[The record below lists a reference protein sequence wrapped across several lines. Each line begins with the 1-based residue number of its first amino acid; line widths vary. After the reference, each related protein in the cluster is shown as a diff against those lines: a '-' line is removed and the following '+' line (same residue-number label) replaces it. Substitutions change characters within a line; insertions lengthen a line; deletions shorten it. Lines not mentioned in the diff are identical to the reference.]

1 MNYVG
6 IDIHKKYSVACV
18 QDEKGQIIR
27 RERIEGNRVEG
38 FQRCLKRERS
48 RAVIEA
54 SWNWAKIYEI
64 LEGLEGL
71 EEVVLANPLRT
82 RLMPMRCAG
91 SSTGPGWLARSW
103 RTSPPGSGVA
113 APRGAAQACSGEER
127 PAMGGFLVEP
137 RGAADRTVERR
148 AGKPLLYPAD
158 DLNRGLFV
166 GRRQN
171 DHELVIDC
179 PGEKIHFA

>member
-38 FQRCLKRERS
+38 FQRCLKGERS

-82 RLMPMRCAG
+82 RLIADAQIKTDKVDAAALATLLRGNLVARAHIPDRQTRQRKQGCVSG
-91 SSTGPGWLARSW
+91 STGRGCARACAIASMPCW
-103 RTSPPGSGVA
+103 RGSTIWGFRNVRTSLA
-113 APRGAAQACSGEER
+113 GAVWAFCEAS
-127 PAMGGFLVEP
+127 
-137 RGAADRTVERR
+137 
-148 AGKPLLYPAD
+148 
-158 DLNRGLFV
+158 N
-166 GRRQN
+166 
-171 DHELVIDC
+171 
-179 PGEKIHFA
+179 